1 MSQIRLVI
9 ADKDALYLEK
19 LSAYLQK
26 NKAYGFYLELYTD
39 KNKLVEWLSSG
50 KRTDLLVISASLY
63 NELAEKPVNK
73 NILLLRD
80 CAESLAPQN
89 INSINKYRP
98 ADYILKEILSLCAEY
113 IPRDINDENKNGC
126 INLVLYADG
135 SDALNPLAQG
145 LAYINAVRKK
155 KVYYMSLDEFPNTNS
170 WLNSNNTKGLSEM
183 LYYVKS
189 QKENLSLKAE
199 ACTSCDTKT
208 GIYFMKGHNNPEDVK
223 SLNEGELTSLLKAVQ
238 RSLPY
243 DEIIISRAFIT
254 DQITLWLLNAA
265 GRVFVS
271 ALNYKSSIDRLN
283 RIVNHI
289 NRFENVYG
297 LKEKLVFCINS
308 ISDNQL
314 PINLDNPNLNIVNL
328 PYLDNRNAGL
338 FPLSN
343 EYLTTLEAAV
353 NNPEV

>member
-145 LAYINAVRKK
+145 LAYINAVRKR
-155 KVYYMSLDEFPNTNS
+155 
-170 WLNSNNTKGLSEM
+170 
-183 LYYVKS
+183 KS
-189 QKENLSLKAE
+189 
-199 ACTSCDTKT
+199 
-208 GIYFMKGHNNPEDVK
+208 
-223 SLNEGELTSLLKAVQ
+223 
-238 RSLPY
+238 
-243 DEIIISRAFIT
+243 II
-254 DQITLWLLNAA
+254 
-265 GRVFVS
+265 
-271 ALNYKSSIDRLN
+271 
-283 RIVNHI
+283 
-289 NRFENVYG
+289 
-297 LKEKLVFCINS
+297 
-308 ISDNQL
+308 
-314 PINLDNPNLNIVNL
+314 
-328 PYLDNRNAGL
+328 
-338 FPLSN
+338 
-343 EYLTTLEAAV
+343 
-353 NNPEV
+353 